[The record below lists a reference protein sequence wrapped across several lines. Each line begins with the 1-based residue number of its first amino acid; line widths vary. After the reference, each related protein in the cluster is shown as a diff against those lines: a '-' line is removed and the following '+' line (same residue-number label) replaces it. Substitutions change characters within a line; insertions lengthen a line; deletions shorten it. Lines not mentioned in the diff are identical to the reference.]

1 MEDENAKDYQKF
13 VIEEQ
18 YLKLIEKIIKNKDKD
33 FQYDTDVNQ
42 NSNEIADLSSLRIPP
57 L

>member
-1 MEDENAKDYQKF
+1 LEDENSKDYQKF

-18 YLKLIEKIIKNKDKD
+18 YLKLIERIIKNNDND
-33 FQYDTDVNQ
+33 SQYDTVVNQ
-42 NSNEIADLSSLRIPP
+42 NSNEIGDLSSLRIPP

>member
-1 MEDENAKDYQKF
+1 LEDENAKDYQKF